1 MNVFVNI
8 LILCGIYLVELACYQ
23 LGIRILFEVRQKS
36 YIWMAVGLV
45 CPVVIGLLP
54 VEASGKNTLVT
65 ACTIGIVF
73 LSSNQEL
80 IEKGINIVLILI
92 ILECLADILI
102 YPYDLINRFLDK
114 GHIDNFE
121 YLISKCFV
129 LVGVFVLGL
138 IKKLIDRYRKEHLTS
153 EIYLIIGIIAASMM
167 FCLAAL
173 NRAKVYTN
181 NEKFIIFCNILNVAI
196 NISIFLLV
204 IFVVYIKNTHEKME
218 RLLRSEQLLKESQIY
233 HYKQALK
240 KEEDTRKYRHD
251 MMSHLAY
258 VRDILDKNRIEDA
271 KEYVTD
277 MLGKFQKIQC
287 TYYITGNEMVDIIMN
302 YFFAMLPVHTRIVIK
317 NRCPVDFD
325 LEDTEICTIFSN
337 IFQNAIEEITENSIE
352 NAEIIVAVKKG
363 KAYAEYNIKNSCIFS
378 ADQITVN
385 KNDLPQ
391 SHKLDKK
398 NHGIGMANAKKAVER
413 NHGSFEWCQEKEYFV
428 VNIILPI
435 KEI

>member
-1 MNVFVNI
+1 MNVFVNM

-45 CPVVIGLLP
+45 CPFVIGLLP
-54 VEASGKNTLVT
+54 MEASGKSVLVT
-65 ACTIGIVF
+65 VSVISVMF
-73 LSSNQEL
+73 LSVEGKVT
-80 IEKGINIVLILI
+80 EKGLKLVLTLILLECI
-92 ILECLADILI
+92 DDVFAYPRNEILEFIARTDVYIW
-102 YPYDLINRFLDK
+102 R
-114 GHIDNFE
+114 
-121 YLISKCFV
+121 YLISKCCV
-129 LVGVFVLGL
+129 IAGVIL
-138 IKKLIDRYRKEHLTS
+138 
-153 EIYLIIGIIAASMM
+153 IYLVRVNINRYTNGSINSIIYFVVGIIAVLMM

-173 NRAKVYTN
+173 NHVKVYVH
-181 NEKFIIFCNILNVAI
+181 NEKFVMLCNVLNIAI
-196 NISIFLLV
+196 NVSIFLLV
-204 IFVVYIKNTHEKME
+204 IFVVYIKSTHERLE
-218 RLLRSEQLLKESQIY
+218 RLLRTEQLLKESQVNY
-233 HYKQALK
+233 YRQALK

-277 MLGKFQKIQC
+277 ILGGFQKIQN
-287 TYYITGNEMVDIIMN
+287 TYYVTGNEMVDIIMN
-302 YFFAMLPVHTRIVIK
+302 YFFAMLPEHTKIVIK
-317 NRCPVDFD
+317 NRCPIYFD
-325 LEDTEICTIFSN
+325 LEDTEICTVFSN
-337 IFQNAIEEITENSIE
+337 IFQNALEEIIENSIE
-352 NAEIIVAVKKG
+352 NAEIIVTVKKG

-385 KNDLPQ
+385 KNGLPQ

-413 NHGSFEWCQEKEYFV
+413 NHGSFEWHREKEYFA